1 MTLTVGLPLPW
12 PLHSSAQGK
21 ALLHRQPPGGM
32 WEDNFEGLVENI
44 EEAMDDV
51 VDEVP
56 MEEVICGAN

>member
-1 MTLTVGLPLPW
+1 
-12 PLHSSAQGK
+12 
-21 ALLHRQPPGGM
+21 M